1 MYFRCSV
8 PRKYV
13 RVLYQFKWFLKLY
26 DLSYS
31 YSRLVPWGRKSQKPW
46 ISTYTVYIE
55 FEPFFYFSSFWKM
68 SQDFNVKIAG
78 QLQCLKQNTDQ
89 LKNIN
94 CSKYNRLLWIE
105 SFPLNHSQTKP
116 VRSFFE
122 YTLEVRVSN
131 SILNLN
137 QGPWSTASIHKKF
150 IQNSYG
156 PWLFQ

>member
-1 MYFRCSV
+1 M
-8 PRKYV
+8 
-13 RVLYQFKWFLKLY
+13 KLY
-26 DLSYS
+26 NLSDSYS
-31 YSRLVPWGRKSQKPW
+31 NLIPWGRKSQKPW
-46 ISTYTVYIE
+46 NSTHTVYIE

-105 SFPLNHSQTKP
+105 SFSLNHSQTKP

-122 YTLEVRVSN
+122 YTLELT
-131 SILNLN
+131 IELEPTYLFLHLNPFGKFP
-137 QGPWSTASIHKKF
+137 GPRPIPGNL
-150 IQNSYG
+150 IQNLYG
-156 PWLFQ
+156 WLFQ